1 MTFKALLFVSLGLL
15 ISMTAQAQAQE
26 AEVEDEIVVVGTKQK
41 DPAMA
46 AWLAGDYATAEV
58 EFDRNAFCAL
68 RVERNFRSGVEA
80 ARDSSIR
87 SDVAADA
94 VSAPQPTGGPGA
106 GGVLALP
113 AAPSVAPS
121 VTINSSDLQKSDNKK
136 KRTCKDRGFQMYM
149 KGMSQ
154 LKLGKTA
161 EAKETLSR
169 ATKIHRTLYD
179 AHFRLSLMEYQ
190 DGDIEKSNKQ
200 FKALQKIANRCRRC
214 DAKEE
219 IQAQVK
225 FLEKLLQ

>member
-1 MTFKALLFVSLGLL
+1 MPFKTMLFISLGLIFSL
-15 ISMTAQAQAQE
+15 TVQAQAQE
-26 AEVEDEIVVVGTKQK
+26 QEPENVDEIVVIGTKQQ
-41 DPAMA
+41 DPAMS

-94 VSAPQPTGGPGA
+94 VSAPQPTGGA
-106 GGVLALP
+106 GGALPLP
-113 AAPSVAPS
+113 AAPSTAPS

-179 AHFRLSLMEYQ
+179 AHFRLSLIEYQ

-225 FLEKLLQ
+225 FLEKLLK